1 MSQKLGLIGAAVGVA
16 AAAGVAGV
24 VAAQR
29 VTVGRLRMRPDPYAD
44 EPFGELRGR
53 TVPVRTDD
61 GVNLHVEVDGAEDA
75 PLTVIFAHGW
85 TLNQD
90 AWHFQ
95 RRDLADRARLVFYD
109 HRDHGKSERSATRP
123 VTMERLA
130 DDLYEVIAATVPEG
144 GRVVLAG
151 HSMGGMTIMALAE
164 RHPELFGDRIAGAA
178 LIGTSPGELTGVTL
192 GLPMAAGKAFQA
204 TVPTTLA
211 ALGKA
216 HSLVDRTRAYG
227 GDLAFLGM
235 RHLGFGDPHASPTMI
250 DFSEHMIRET
260 PMDVIAEYYPVL
272 MSHDKLAALAVLDKV
287 PTLIVSGTSDRL
299 TPPEHSKVIA
309 DAVPSAHFISIAGAG
324 HMVMLE
330 QHALVTEA
338 LNTLLNRAGA

>member
-1 MSQKLGLIGAAVGVA
+1 MSKTKKGLIGAAVGVA

-29 VTVGRLRMRPDPYAD
+29 ATVGRLRMRPDPYAG

-53 TVPVRTDD
+53 VVPVRTDD
-61 GVNLHVEVDGAEDA
+61 GVDLHVEVDGTEDA

-109 HRDHGKSERSATRP
+109 HRDHGRSGRSATRP

-130 DDLYEVIAATVPEG
+130 DDLYEVIAAIGG

-151 HSMGGMTIMALAE
+151 HSMGGMAIMALAE
-164 RHPELFGDRIAGAA
+164 RHPELFGDRVAGAA
-178 LIGTSPGELTGVTL
+178 LIGTSSGELSEVTL
-192 GLPMAAGKAFQA
+192 GLPMAVGKAYQL

-216 HSLVDRTRAYG
+216 HSIVDRTRAYG

-235 RHLGFGDPHASPTMI
+235 RHLGFGDPHASPTVI
-250 DFSEHMIRET
+250 DFSEHMIRAT

-272 MSHDKLAALAVLDKV
+272 MDHDKLAALTVLDKV
-287 PTLIVSGTSDRL
+287 PTLIVSGTQDRL
-299 TPPEHSKVIA
+299 TPPAHSKAIA
-309 DAVPSAHFISIAGAG
+309 DAVPSAHFVTIAGAG

-338 LNTLLNRAGA
+338 LATLLDRAAA